1 MLVLFNKGCNDNDIV
16 TMIVRS
22 MVPSANPFFL
32 RELNAVLGWWCWS
45 ANRAGGLVVLVPVQL
60 VVVAVMCQ

>member
-1 MLVLFNKGCNDNDIV
+1 
-16 TMIVRS
+16 MIVRS